1 MVQIPKVYSKVTQ
14 VGTITT
20 IMFSLTP
27 EEGYVVDPAFVR
39 GGVEVPYRYFHA
51 YRGIVVSGALRSRSG
66 VIPTRS
72 TTVPAFR
79 TAARAVSTGWGITDW
94 YLLNLVRRLCVVE
107 FNDYIVTK
115 YLGVGNY
122 SGENYGRVTGVS
134 NALGNNSST
143 PANDA
148 NDFMSYRGIEDF
160 YADSWLC
167 IDGVNVQGWQYF
179 VNTSNDPNTFASD
192 TFTGAYVATGVSVPS
207 ASNAFIKTCHE
218 SLQNGFIPTALG
230 GSATTYFGDALW
242 SAGGNQVLYF
252 GGAAADGAS
261 CGASCVNVNNASS
274 NSNVNIG
281 ATSVRFCWLY
291 FLHRRYNK
299 TS

>member
-1 MVQIPKVYSKVTQ
+1 M
-14 VGTITT
+14 
-20 IMFSLTP
+20 
-27 EEGYVVDPAFVR
+27 
-39 GGVEVPYRYFHA
+39 
-51 YRGIVVSGALRSRSG
+51 
-66 VIPTRS
+66 
-72 TTVPAFR
+72 
-79 TAARAVSTGWGITDW
+79 
-94 YLLNLVRRLCVVE
+94 VE

-115 YLGVGNY
+115 YLGVGNC

-207 ASNAFIKTCHE
+207 ASTAFIKTCHE

-252 GGAAADGAS
+252 GGSSRYGAS
-261 CGASCVNVNNASS
+261 GGASCVYVKHASS
-274 NSNVNIG
+274 LSSVDVG
-281 ATSVRFCWLY
+281 AALCR
-291 FLHRRYNK
+291 
-299 TS
+299 